1 MPTLNFGKKL
11 EQGSTLILVSILI
24 LAVILLI
31 GLGIAGLMIK
41 QVAMSKGVED
51 SMMAYFAAEAGANEA
66 ILALLRNPSYSGG
79 TLSLGDSIATITVS
93 GNPTLTI
100 VSSGENNGFVRKVQ
114 VTGTY
119 SGNSFAISSWS
130 EIN

>member
-1 MPTLNFGKKL
+1 MRKIKANLK
-11 EQGSTLILVSILI
+11 QGQALVVLIVFVSIATI
-24 LAVILLI
+24 IISSAVVVAII
-31 GLGIAGLMIK
+31 NSRLGADTTLSE
-41 QVAMSKGVED
+41 Q
-51 SMMAYFAAEAGANEA
+51 AYFAAEAGANEA
-66 ILALLRNPSYSGG
+66 ILALLRSPSYSGG